1 MDAKKL
7 VTGAVV
13 GTVAQLVFG
22 FLIFQLLFASFYE
35 ANLSGAADLLRET
48 PLLWPVVLG
57 NLSLAVLVTLAI
69 DQTGADSLLKGFKVG
84 AIVGFLV
91 WFGVHFNM
99 YGSMDL
105 ANLTVIIVDP
115 FLELIRTGI
124 TGAVIGLV
132 MGRFVKAEPA

>member
-1 MDAKKL
+1 MNAKNL

-35 ANLSGAADLLRET
+35 ANLSGAADLMRET
-48 PLLWPVVLG
+48 PLIWASVLG
-57 NLSLAVLVTLAI
+57 NLALAVLVTLAI
-69 DQTGADSLLKGFKVG
+69 DQTRSHSLVQGLKVG

-99 YGSMDL
+99 YSSL
-105 ANLTVIIVDP
+105 ELTNLTVIIVGP

-132 MGRFVKAEPA
+132 LARFSKAEPA